1 MCALT
6 HIGACSKDETIL
18 QMAECSFDVH
28 VGDILGTMMI
38 GATLIMLRP
47 RGLMDF
53 EYLTDV
59 LEKKQITCLT
69 SVPSLFYSLFHFVE
83 DCNRQS
89 ALEYMKSVGSGGKY
103 FIDKIVCS

>member
-89 ALEYMKSVGSGGKY
+89 VLEYMKSIGSGGMY
-103 FIDKIVCS
+103 FTGKILTS